1 MSFAGAP
8 ANEDSESSL
17 PPGFR
22 FHPTDEELLSFYLPR
37 KIGNQPIPLNA
48 IGDIDMYG
56 FEPWEL
62 PGKAMV
68 SLNGSDEW
76 FFFASRDRKY
86 LMGTRANRM
95 TSSGYWKATGKDRPV
110 YASRKEGNETQGGR
124 EEGESVK
131 DAKSGRIVGY
141 KKGHVF
147 YKGRAPRG
155 EKTAW
160 VMHEYRLVEPSDDP
174 DSLIG
179 STVEEDSHGGAVS
192 GKSSEG
198 GRRVASGRAGVP
210 SPATQRQKQQQQ
222 LLQQQQQG
230 TSTWVVIRL
239 YKRDAIPFQGDA
251 AKRSKLG
258 SLRKGLTSSHHVKS
272 MSLPSSPQ
280 ELASAKS
287 WPASDS
293 LDDGVDAESAE
304 DDVTAAEESDHGMN
318 AAPVASGEGPNDAD
332 LLHGSSRL
340 VTRVTT
346 ASSDIVGRH
355 SEEGTFS
362 GDDGRISVVKSAGEA
377 SNIWMRM
384 DSDGGSAPDSGLFST
399 EPRNA
404 NAQPQL
410 AITASG
416 SSENPPTWS
425 FHGSAPVARVPS
437 AHTIASLEALLL
449 ADDNPDVTE
458 HNDGPSGVAGSQA
471 GYETASVAL
480 LPGVQFSTPQEQL
493 DKEVAEALQQVSH
506 MPQLPHMHT
515 TTEPSNLA
523 SLLFANLASP
533 PIFQSVPFV
542 SFPSS
547 MPFTQSAPTTTSHG
561 SFTQPEVGSTEKQ
574 NQSAGE
580 GATMSGGGGSVD
592 SPPGSRS
599 KGRKSPKRDREGKLL
614 E

>member
-8 ANEDSESSL
+8 TNEDSESSL

-110 YASRKEGNETQGGR
+110 YASRKEGNESQGGR
-124 EEGESVK
+124 EESESVK

-141 KKGHVF
+141 KKGHVV

-179 STVEEDSHGGAVS
+179 STVEEASHGGAVS

-198 GRRVASGRAGVP
+198 GRKAASGRAGVP
-210 SPATQRQKQQQQ
+210 PQAIQRQKQQQQ
-222 LLQQQQQG
+222 LLRQQQQG

-239 YKRDAIPFQGDA
+239 YKRDAIPFQGDT

-258 SLRKGLTSSHHVKS
+258 NLRKGLSTSHHVKS

-304 DDVTAAEESDHGMN
+304 DDITAAEESDGMN
-318 AAPVASGEGPNDAD
+318 VAPVGEGPNDAD
-332 LLHGSSRL
+332 LLHGSSRF

-362 GDDGRISVVKSAGEA
+362 GDDGRISGAKSAGEA
-377 SNIWMRM
+377 SNIWMRL
-384 DSDGGSAPDSGLFST
+384 DSDGGSVPDSGLFST

-425 FHGSAPVARVPS
+425 YLGSVPVARVPS

-458 HNDGPSGVAGSQA
+458 QVSHDAMTWTPHDVSHQVDVTPDAAWWSTPTQNDGPSGVAGAQA

-506 MPQLPHMHT
+506 MPHLPHMQHT
-515 TTEPSNLA
+515 TTESSNLA

-561 SFTQPEVGSTEKQ
+561 SFTQPRVAQ
-574 NQSAGE
+574 LQ
-580 GATMSGGGGSVD
+580 
-592 SPPGSRS
+592 
-599 KGRKSPKRDREGKLL
+599 
-614 E
+614 

>member
-179 STVEEDSHGGAVS
+179 ST
-192 GKSSEG
+192 
-198 GRRVASGRAGVP
+198 
-210 SPATQRQKQQQQ
+210 
-222 LLQQQQQG
+222 
-230 TSTWVVIRL
+230 
-239 YKRDAIPFQGDA
+239 
-251 AKRSKLG
+251 
-258 SLRKGLTSSHHVKS
+258 
-272 MSLPSSPQ
+272 

-304 DDVTAAEESDHGMN
+304 DDVTAAEESDGMN
-318 AAPVASGEGPNDAD
+318 AAPVASGEGPIEAD

-362 GDDGRISVVKSAGEA
+362 RDDGRISVVKSAGEA

-416 SSENPPTWS
+416 SSENPPSWS

-458 HNDGPSGVAGSQA
+458 HVSHDAMTWAPHDVSHQVDVTQDATWWSTPTQNDGPSGVAGSQA

-480 LPGVQFSTPQEQL
+480 LPWVQFSTPQEQL

-533 PIFQSVPFV
+533 PIFQSVPF
-542 SFPSS
+542 
-547 MPFTQSAPTTTSHG
+547 TQSAPTTTSHG

-574 NQSAGE
+574 NQSGGE

>member
-1 MSFAGAP
+1 MIYFVQHGCEIGAQFTG
-8 ANEDSESSL
+8 AKLAQNMIGAFELELVRGGGGGESSL

-37 KIGNQPIPLNA
+37 RIANQPIPLNA

-110 YASRKEGNETQGGR
+110 YASRKDGH
-124 EEGESVK
+124 ESGK
-131 DAKSGRIVGY
+131 DTKGSRIVGY

-179 STVEEDSHGGAVS
+179 STVEEASHGGGVS
-192 GKSSEG
+192 GKSIEG
-198 GRRVASGRAGVP
+198 
-210 SPATQRQKQQQQ
+210 
-222 LLQQQQQG
+222 
-230 TSTWVVIRL
+230 
-239 YKRDAIPFQGDA
+239 GDA

-258 SLRKGLTSSHHVKS
+258 GLRKGLSSSHHVKS

-280 ELASAKS
+280 ELASAACKS

-304 DDVTAAEESDHGMN
+304 DDVTAAEESDGMI
-318 AAPVASGEGPNDAD
+318 AAPVAYGEGCSNAD
-332 LLHGSSRL
+332 LLHGSSSR
-340 VTRVTT
+340 VVARVTT

-355 SEEGTFS
+355 SER
-362 GDDGRISVVKSAGEA
+362 DDGRNSGAKSGGED
-377 SNIWMRM
+377 NIRMMR
-384 DSDGGSAPDSGLFST
+384 SFPDSGLFST
-399 EPRNA
+399 VLRNA
-404 NAQPQL
+404 NAQPQPVP
-410 AITASG
+410 ITASG

-425 FHGSAPVARVPS
+425 FHGPAPVARVPS

-458 HNDGPSGVAGSQA
+458 QVSHDAITWTPNVSHQVDVTQDAAWWSTPTQHDGPSVVAGAEAEGS
-471 GYETASVAL
+471 EVAL
-480 LPGVQFSTPQEQL
+480 LPGVQFSSQQQEQL
-493 DKEVAEALQQVSH
+493 DKEVAEALQQVSN
-506 MPQLPHMHT
+506 MHT
-515 TTEPSNLA
+515 TTESSNLA

-533 PIFQSVPFV
+533 PIYQSVPFL
-542 SFPSS
+542 SS
-547 MPFTQSAPTTTSHG
+547 MPFSQSVPTTTSHG
-561 SFTQPEVGSTEKQ
+561 SFTQPGVGSTEKH
-574 NQSAGE
+574 NQD
-580 GATMSGGGGSVD
+580 GATQSGGAVSVD
-592 SPPGSRS
+592 SASGSRP
-599 KGRKSPKRDREGKLL
+599 KGRRSPKRDREGKLL